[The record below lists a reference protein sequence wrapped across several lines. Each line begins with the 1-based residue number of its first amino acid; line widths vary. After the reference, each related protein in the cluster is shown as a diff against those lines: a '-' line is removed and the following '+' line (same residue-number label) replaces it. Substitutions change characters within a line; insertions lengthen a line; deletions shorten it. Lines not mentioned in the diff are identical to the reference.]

1 MRKPGLF
8 NPIARALSKNTEF
21 SAVLRGSSVVL
32 MLQVLRAGI
41 SFAALAGL
49 ARMIGPDQYG
59 IFAFYFSL
67 ITLLSLLGGVG
78 FPSAAVRF
86 VASYREVQDWGRLK
100 GFLRVAFAT
109 VSVVSA
115 LLAIL
120 LGMATM
126 LNGAG
131 YGGVPPKVFWLAF
144 ACVPILALVRLHAQ
158 TARAFLWPVL
168 FEGPARILVPSVLL
182 LVVFAA
188 WLLGLEPDAQYALGA
203 VLGGA
208 ILAGLTLHLILKRR
222 LNPMLSDQPAKY
234 ETRLWTV
241 AAIPMLASSGGGF
254 ILSEIDILMAG
265 YFLPPRDVAVY
276 QAAARIS
283 MLSAMIIYAQN
294 SFVGPRIAGL
304 YHSGRQQEVK
314 DLLVRTVRITLLLSA
329 LFVVML
335 VIFGQSVLAIFG
347 PEFREGY
354 TALIILLASVL
365 ATTST
370 GPLGLVLNMTG
381 HARTAALIVGFSVLL
396 NLIAHVI
403 LVPMFGIAGS
413 ASAVLVANVTIRFCL
428 RVAVKAKTGLVL
440 NVFTAPWSS
449 RD

>member
-1 MRKPGLF
+1 MHKPGLL
-8 NPIARALSKNTEF
+8 NLIKRTISKNSELKT
-21 SAVLRGSSVVL
+21 VLRGSSIVL
-32 MLQVLRAGI
+32 VLQVLRAGI

-59 IFAFYFSL
+59 VFAFYFSL
-67 ITLLSLLGGVG
+67 ITLMSLLSGCG

-86 VASYREVQDWGRLK
+86 VASYREIKDWSRVK
-100 GFLRVAFAT
+100 GFLRVAFAAVAVT
-109 VSVVSA
+109 SS

-120 LGMATM
+120 A
-126 LNGAG
+126 GALSDMTG
-131 YGGVPPKVFWLAF
+131 TSYGGVPPKVYWLAF
-144 ACVPILALVRLHAQ
+144 ACVPLLALVRLQAQ
-158 TARAFLWPVL
+158 TARAFLWPIL

-182 LVVFAA
+182 LVVFVA
-188 WLLGLEPDAQYALGA
+188 WLLGLNPDAFYAVAAVFLGA
-203 VLGGA
+203 LT
-208 ILAGLTLHLILKRR
+208 AGLTLQVILKRR
-222 LNPMLSDQPAKY
+222 LRTVLSGQPARY
-234 ETRLWTV
+234 DTRLWLA

-265 YFLPPRDVAVY
+265 YFLPPRDVAIY

-304 YHSGRQQEVK
+304 YQSGRQHEVK
-314 DLLVRTVRITLLLSA
+314 VLLLQTVRITLLLSA
-329 LFVVML
+329 LFVAML

-354 TALIILLASVL
+354 TALIILLVSVL

-396 NLIAHVI
+396 NMVAHI
-403 LVPMFGIAGS
+403 LLVPPFGIVGS
-413 ASAVLVANVTIRFCL
+413 ASAVLIANVSIRICL
-428 RVAVKAKTGLVL
+428 RAAVKAKTGLVL
-440 NVFTAPWSS
+440 NVFTAAWLSKG
-449 RD
+449 